1 MSISSILYPNLNAKL
16 EGMYAKRISKQSLEE
31 LLKQNS
37 TKQVVALLKSLSPVF
52 QDLEDNPKRIKIKI
66 FLERNLIEDIQKIAR
81 LLNHRDKQVFWD
93 FISIY
98 EIRCIK
104 SAFRKLSS
112 ENKIKEESNDIVNWT
127 KHLFRNLQGIEQVE
141 NQEEFFN
148 IVKKTRYQKLFGK
161 MIPNKVSIFEMENKL
176 DRFYFEQMM
185 EIAKNYNSAL
195 KDMIGRKIDLNNIT
209 WIYREKENYD
219 FAKEKIKQTL
229 IDVHYRLKKPELEKL
244 VNCDTKNEMCEI
256 LQTTYYAKYVNF
268 REMEN
273 LESNIDQY
281 LYRMYQKHF
290 RGNIFDIGVVYA
302 YLNLVELENNDIM
315 NIVEGIRYD
324 LSKDEIRQRLSR

>member
-1 MSISSILYPNLNAKL
+1 MSILSILYPSLNAKL
-16 EGMYAKRISKQSLEE
+16 EGMYAKRISKQGLEE

-52 QDLEDNPKRIKIKI
+52 QDLEDNPRRIKIKI
-66 FLERNLIEDIQKIAR
+66 FLERNLIDDIQKIAR

-112 ENKIKEESNDIVNWT
+112 ENKINEESNDIVNWT
-127 KHLFRNLQGIEQVE
+127 KQLFKNLQGIEQVE
-141 NQEEFFN
+141 NQEDFLN
-148 IVKKTRYQKLFGK
+148 IVKKTKYQKLLGK
-161 MIPNKVSIFEMENKL
+161 MIPNKISIFEVENKL
-176 DRFYFEQMM
+176 DKFYFEQIM
-185 EIAKNYNSAL
+185 EVAKNYNSAL
-195 KDMIGRKIDLNNIT
+195 KDMIGRKIDLNNVI

-229 IDVHYRLKKPELEKL
+229 IDVHYRLKKSELEKL
-244 VNCDTKNEMCEI
+244 MNCDTQSEMCDI
-256 LQTTYYAKYVNF
+256 LQTTYYAKQIDF
-268 REMEN
+268 RDMEK

-281 LYRMYQKHF
+281 LYRIYQKHF

-302 YLNLVELENNDIM
+302 YLNMVELENNDIM

-324 LSKDEIRQRLSR
+324 LAKDEIRQRLSR

>member
-1 MSISSILYPNLNAKL
+1 MSISSIMYPNLNAKL

-37 TKQVVALLKSLSPVF
+37 TKQVVALLKSLSPTF
-52 QDLEDNPKRIKIKI
+52 QDLEDNPRRIKIKI

-81 LLNHRDKQVFWD
+81 LLNHKDKQVFWD

-112 ENKIKEESNDIVNWT
+112 ENKINEESNDIVNWT
-127 KHLFRNLQGIEQVE
+127 SQLFKNLQGIEKVE
-141 NQEEFFN
+141 NQEDFLK
-148 IVKKTRYQKLFGK
+148 IVKKTRYQKLFD
-161 MIPNKVSIFEMENKL
+161 NNESNVFEIENQL
-176 DRFYFEQMM
+176 DQFYFEQMM
-185 EIAKNYNSAL
+185 EVARNYNTAL
-195 KDMIGRKIDLNNIT
+195 KDMIGKKIDLNNIT

-219 FAKEKIKQTL
+219 FAKEKIKETL
-229 IDVHYRLKKPELEKL
+229 IDVHYLLKKSELEKL
-244 VNCDTKNEMCEI
+244 MNCDTQSEMCDV
-256 LQTTYYAKYVNF
+256 LQTTYYAKQIDF
-268 REMEN
+268 SKMEK

-281 LYRMYQKHF
+281 LYRVYQKHF

-302 YLNLVELENNDIM
+302 YLNMVELENNDIM
-315 NIVEGIRYD
+315 NIVEGIRYH
-324 LSKDEIRQRLSR
+324 LEKDEIRQRLSR